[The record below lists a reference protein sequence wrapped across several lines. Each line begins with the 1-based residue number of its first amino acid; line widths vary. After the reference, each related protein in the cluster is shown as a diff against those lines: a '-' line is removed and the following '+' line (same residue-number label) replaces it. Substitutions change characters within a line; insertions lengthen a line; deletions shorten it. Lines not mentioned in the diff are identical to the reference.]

1 MSRYSEHFIFQ
12 WMVDFWKANT
22 FNDRI
27 KRNDCERHKIK
38 KIISV
43 SVSNYRKFYYYFV
56 FIFCVVILTN
66 FNRFHC
72 LNKRSWIFFFGC
84 EQKSKRKI
92 KANKHK
98 LLIQFNTI
106 CYFMR
111 CTVESQVLNNRFLFV
126 FDFTEGSCSM
136 EWKNLRE
143 REWKKKFFWHRFT
156 NCGRSIM
163 CIDCII
169 RSFYFFCCFYF
180 PSDFHNIHQMF
191 YLYSWQ
197 PVPKIQIF
205 FFFILFILFINFHFW
220 CFIKVLLTRFQTVLI
235 IFYKFFFS
243 EFFRYFHSLGF
254 NVTRNPSIRN
264 QQ

>member
-1 MSRYSEHFIFQ
+1 MI
-12 WMVDFWKANT
+12 ANT
-22 FNDRI
+22 I
-27 KRNDCERHKIK
+27 KSK

-84 EQKSKRKI
+84 KQKSKRKI

-205 FFFILFILFINFHFW
+205 FFRFVYSVYQFSFLMFHKSFFDQVSNRSNHILQVFFLGIFPLFSFTW
-220 CFIKVLLTRFQTVLI
+220 FQCDTKSVHQESAI
-235 IFYKFFFS
+235 TFFL
-243 EFFRYFHSLGF
+243 FFC
-254 NVTRNPSIRN
+254 
-264 QQ
+264 